1 MNFFKNMNNVHRV
14 VFQVN
19 TYQVAISS
27 NGTHSFVELLYP
39 ENGIQWIQGE
49 SHPNGLP
56 DAKAQAGF
64 MSEGKMYTLRGSG
77 TDQIQNVDKWVMGRA
92 EAPAVFT
99 RDVFMGLCNCFQVV
113 ECK

>member
-1 MNFFKNMNNVHRV
+1 MHIISFLEYMTNVHRA
-14 VFQVN
+14 VFQTN

-39 ENGIQWIQGE
+39 EKGIQWIQAE

-77 TDQIQNVDKWVMGRA
+77 TDQIRNVDK
-92 EAPAVFT
+92 
-99 RDVFMGLCNCFQVV
+99 
-113 ECK
+113 